1 MRPFILISGSFL
13 LCSLLNGQTATT
25 TTLAAVTPASPLFGQ
40 AVTLVAQVAPT
51 APGTVSF
58 MDGGVLI
65 GVGTLNGSGAA
76 QVTTITLAAGQH
88 SLRAIYSGGTG
99 YSSSQ
104 SAAMPYTVT
113 AGAASGFAT
122 PVNYAVTGFPG
133 AIAVNDFN
141 NDGKAD
147 VAVST
152 SGYLTILLG
161 NGDGTLQHKTDYPAI
176 APSSIAVG
184 DFNAD
189 GKLDLAFTGYYN
201 VLVMLGNGD
210 GTFQTAVSYSL
221 PGNSTSVAV
230 GDVNRDGKADLI
242 VAISGMQP
250 CMGNVCTWIDGGI
263 GVLLGN
269 GGGTFGAVA
278 KTTVAGS
285 PAQVALSDFNGDG
298 KIDIVAANLGGMIS
312 INSPR
317 PGSGATVMLGNGDG
331 TFQPAVTYP
340 AGNGPDA
347 IAIGDFNGDG
357 KPDLAV
363 VSGGDNAISILAGN
377 GNGTFQTAAAYA
389 VGSSSMC
396 VVPADI
402 NADGKVDLVVPAGN
416 TLAVLFGNGDG
427 TFGGA
432 VGYAAGDNPAYAA
445 VADFNGD
452 NRADLAVANP
462 NGSKVS
468 VSLGIFSSQG
478 SALPT
483 ATGLAPSPNP
493 SQYGQA
499 VTLTAQVS
507 PSDATGAVE
516 FLDGVTVLGSA
527 PLNASGIAQFSTTLL
542 ASGTRSLRAIYSGVS
557 GAWKSSQSAVVSQVV
572 NQPAASVGFPQMAS
586 YITGIWPYS
595 VAAGD
600 FNGDGKPDLAV
611 ANYGGQSVS
620 VLPGNGDGTFGSAV
634 TYALPGQAN
643 FVAVADFNGD
653 GKQDLVVACPS
664 YVSILLGNGDGTF
677 QNPINRFVGVIAALI
692 TGDFNSDGK
701 TDIALVDEQVSGA
714 MKVML
719 GNGDGTLQAPTTY
732 GAGSSPRSIASGD
745 FNGDG
750 RTDLVVANFQSNTFS
765 VYLGNGDGT
774 FRNQV
779 SYPCGTYP
787 AAVQAGDFNGDGKLD
802 LAIGGSPL
810 EVALGKG
817 DGTFPSLITYP
828 AVTSADAI
836 AVADVNGDSKLDL
849 AITRWTSGNGYS
861 LAVMPGNG
869 DGTFQTALN
878 LADGFRST
886 GILAADFNG
895 DGRTDLA
902 AATYG
907 GNILAVLLG
916 TDAAA
921 PQALRFVPI
930 TPCRINDT
938 RTYYLGQLEGGST
951 RDFTVPGGT
960 CGVPATARAY
970 ALNVAAVPAE
980 PLGYLTIWP
989 TGMFRP
995 VASTLNSLDGR
1006 VKSNAAIVPAGTQG
1020 SISVFASNATDVV
1033 LDINGYFVPA
1043 TDTTALAFYP
1053 VTPCRIA
1060 DTRKPTADL
1069 GGPSIAGG
1077 QSRTFPVLSAA
1088 SCNIPSTA
1096 QAYSLN
1102 FAAVPQGA
1110 LGYITAWPTGR
1121 SRPVVATLNAPTG
1134 AITANAAIVPAGSN
1148 GSIDIFASNTTDLVI
1163 DINGYF
1169 APASTGGLS
1178 LYSTT
1183 PCRVLDTRKVGN
1195 GTALTGGTDVDV
1207 AGSACGAP
1215 SGNSAYV
1222 FSATVVPAAAL
1233 GYLTLWPQSQTR
1245 PVVSTLNAMD
1255 AAITSNLAIVP
1266 SANGSISAFSSNP
1279 THLIL
1284 DISGYFAQ

>member
-88 SLRAIYSGGTG
+88 SLRAIYGGGTG

-152 SGYLTILLG
+152 SGYLTVLLG

-176 APSSIAVG
+176 APSSIAMG

-432 VGYAAGDNPAYAA
+432 VGYVAGDNPAYAA

-542 ASGTRSLRAIYSGVS
+542 ASGIRSLRAIYSGVS

-817 DGTFPSLITYP
+817 DGTFPSLITYS

-921 PQALRFVPI
+921 PQGASLCSYHALPHQRYSHLLP
-930 TPCRINDT
+930 
-938 RTYYLGQLEGGST
+938 
-951 RDFTVPGGT
+951 
-960 CGVPATARAY
+960 
-970 ALNVAAVPAE
+970 
-980 PLGYLTIWP
+980 
-989 TGMFRP
+989 RP
-995 VASTLNSLDGR
+995 VGGRKHPRFHRPRRHLRSARDRAGLRTQRGGGPRRASRLPHHLAYR
-1006 VKSNAAIVPAGTQG
+1006 YVPAGR
-1020 SISVFASNATDVV
+1020 
-1033 LDINGYFVPA
+1033 LDAEFVGWARQVQRRHRARRHPRLYQRFRQQR
-1043 TDTTALAFYP
+1043 DRRRVGHQRLFCSRYRYDGPGLLSRHALPYRRHPQTHGGPGRTLDCRRAEPHFPRALRCLLQYP
-1053 VTPCRIA
+1053 VDGAGLFTQLCSRAAGSAWVHYRVAHRAIP
-1060 DTRKPTADL
+1060 
-1069 GGPSIAGG
+1069 AGG
-1077 QSRTFPVLSAA
+1077 RHPQCSDRSHHRQRRHRSGRQQRLHRYFRQQYHRSRHRYQRLLRAG
-1088 SCNIPSTA
+1088 
-1096 QAYSLN
+1096 LD
-1102 FAAVPQGA
+1102 
-1110 LGYITAWPTGR
+1110 W
-1121 SRPVVATLNAPTG
+1121 RPVV
-1134 AITANAAIVPAGSN
+1134 V
-1148 GSIDIFASNTTDLVI
+1148 
-1163 DINGYF
+1163 
-1169 APASTGGLS
+1169 
-1178 LYSTT
+1178 
-1183 PCRVLDTRKVGN
+1183 
-1195 GTALTGGTDVDV
+1195 
-1207 AGSACGAP
+1207 
-1215 SGNSAYV
+1215 
-1222 FSATVVPAAAL
+1222 
-1233 GYLTLWPQSQTR
+1233 
-1245 PVVSTLNAMD
+1245 
-1255 AAITSNLAIVP
+1255 
-1266 SANGSISAFSSNP
+1266 
-1279 THLIL
+1279 
-1284 DISGYFAQ
+1284 

>member
-1 MRPFILISGSFL
+1 MRPLPFLSGYSL
-13 LCSLLNGQTATT
+13 LCGVLGAQIATT
-25 TTLAAVTPASPLFGQ
+25 SALIGVTPASPLFGQ
-40 AVTLVAQVAPT
+40 VVTLVAQVTPA

-58 MDGGVLI
+58 MDGGILI
-65 GVGTLNGSGAA
+65 GAGTLNGSGAA

-88 SLRAIYSGGTG
+88 SLRAVYGGSTG

-113 AGAASGFAT
+113 AVAASGFAT

-152 SGYLTILLG
+152 SGYITILLG
-161 NGDGTLQHKTDYPAI
+161 NGDGTLQHKADYSAS
-176 APSSIAVG
+176 APSSITVG

-189 GKLDLAFTGYYN
+189 GKLDLAFTGYYD

-230 GDVNRDGKADLI
+230 GDANGDGKADLI

-263 GVLLGN
+263 GVLPGN
-269 GGGTFGAVA
+269 GDGTFGAVA

-312 INSPR
+312 INNPR

-340 AGNGPDA
+340 AGNSPDA
-347 IAIGDFNGDG
+347 VAIGDFNGDG
-357 KPDLAV
+357 KPDLAIA
-363 VSGGDNAISILAGN
+363 SGGDNAINVLAGN
-377 GNGTFQTAAAYA
+377 GNGTFQAAVAYA
-389 VGSSSMC
+389 VGNSPNS

-402 NADGKVDLVVPAGN
+402 NADGKMDLVAAAGN
-416 TLAVLFGNGDG
+416 VVAVLFGNGDG
-427 TFGGA
+427 TFGGS
-432 VGYAAGDNPAYAA
+432 VGYTAGDYPAFAA

-452 NRADLAVANP
+452 NRADLAVRNSSG
-462 NGSKVS
+462 NYVTIT
-468 VSLGIFSSQG
+468 LGIFSSEG
-478 SALPT
+478 SAQPT
-483 ATGLAPSPNP
+483 ATSLAASPNP
-493 SQYGQA
+493 SPYGQA

-507 PSDATGAVE
+507 PSDATGSVE

-557 GAWKSSQSAVVSQVV
+557 GAWKSSQSGVVSQVV
-572 NQPAASVGFPQMAS
+572 NQPAASAGFSQMAS
-586 YITGIWPYS
+586 YITGIYPYS

-611 ANYGGQSVS
+611 ANLGGQSVS
-620 VLPGNGDGTFGSAV
+620 VLPGTGDGTFGSAV
-634 TYALPGQAN
+634 TYALPGEAY

-664 YVSILLGNGDGTF
+664 YVSILLGDGGGTF
-677 QNPINRFVGVIAALI
+677 QNPVNRFVGGIAALV
-692 TGDFNSDGK
+692 TGDFNGDGK
-701 TDIALVDEQVSGA
+701 TDIAFVDEQVSGA

-719 GNGDGTLQAPTTY
+719 GNGDGTLQPATSY

-750 RTDLVVANFQSNTFS
+750 KTDLVVANYQGNTFS
-765 VYLGNGDGT
+765 VYLGKGDGT
-774 FRNQV
+774 FQSAVN
-779 SYPCGTYP
+779 YPAGTYP
-787 AAVQAGDFNGDGKLD
+787 AAVQVGDFNGDGKLD
-802 LAIGGSPL
+802 LAVGGYPL

-817 DGTFPSLITYP
+817 DGTFPSLVTYP
-828 AVTSADAI
+828 AVTDVDAI
-836 AVADVNGDSKLDL
+836 AVADVNGDGKLDL
-849 AITRWTSGNGYS
+849 AITRWTGGNGYS
-861 LAVMPGNG
+861 LAVMPGKG
-869 DGTFQTALN
+869 DGTFQAALN
-878 LADGFRST
+878 LADGFRSM

-902 AATYG
+902 AATFG

-916 TDAAA
+916 AGNTA

-930 TPCRINDT
+930 TPCRVNDT
-938 RTYYLGQLEGGST
+938 RTYYLGQLEGGSS
-951 RDFTVPGGT
+951 RDFAISGT
-960 CGVPATARAY
+960 CGVPATAQAY
-970 ALNVAAVPAE
+970 ALNVTAVPAG
-980 PLGYLTIWP
+980 PLGYLTVWP
-989 TGMFRP
+989 TGMFQP
-995 VASTLNSLDGR
+995 LASTLNSLDGR
-1006 VKSNAAIVPAGTQG
+1006 VKSSAAIVPAGTQG

-1033 LDINGYFVPA
+1033 LDIDGYFVPA
-1043 TDTTALAFYP
+1043 TDTNALAFYP

-1060 DTRKPTADL
+1060 DTRKPAADL
-1069 GGPSIAGG
+1069 GGPTLAGG

-1088 SCNIPSTA
+1088 SCNIPPAA

-1110 LGYITAWPTGR
+1110 LGYITAWPTGQ
-1121 SRPVVATLNAPTG
+1121 SRPVVSTLNAPTG
-1134 AITANAAIVPAGSN
+1134 AITANAAIVPAGSG
-1148 GSIDIFASNTTDLVI
+1148 GSIDIFASNTTNLVI

-1195 GTALTGGTDVDV
+1195 GTALSGGTDVDV
-1207 AGSACGAP
+1207 AGSACGPP

-1222 FSATVVPAAAL
+1222 FSATVVPSAAL
-1233 GYLTLWPQSQTR
+1233 GYLTLWPQDQTR

-1266 SANGSISAFSSNP
+1266 SANGSISAFTSDP